1 MKCYN
6 GTRISES
13 NKKMGE
19 VGSFSTLP
27 IVTCDKNAP
36 CFKECYAKRMC
47 TFRKSVH
54 DAWEVNTEMVRDER
68 WADIMDDVIDYVRFR
83 HAKMFRWFV
92 GGDIWKK
99 DMFET
104 MFMIADECPEC
115 EFMAFTKCYDII
127 EEYTDI
133 ELPKNLHIV
142 LSAWNGFQPSE
153 DLKKRF
159 PVCYYDDGSMAES
172 IPKDA
177 KTCLGGCESCQ
188 ECWKMTAG
196 QSVRIYKH

>member
-27 IVTCDKNAP
+27 VITCNKNAP

-47 TFRKSVH
+47 TFRKSVYESWL
-54 DAWEVNTEMVRDER
+54 ANTEMVQNGD
-68 WADIMDDVIDYVRFR
+68 WGKIYQDVVDYVRFR
-83 HAKMFRWFV
+83 HATMFRWFV
-92 GGDIWKK
+92 GGDIYNTG
-99 DMFET
+99 MLET
-104 MFMIADECPEC
+104 MITVAEDCPETQ
-115 EFMAFTKCYDII
+115 FLAFTKQYDVL
-127 EEYTDI
+127 EGYDVPE
-133 ELPKNLHIV
+133 NLHIV

-159 PVCYYDDGSMAES
+159 PVCYYDDGSMTDS